1 MFVNNVRMNLSL
13 PFTQQK
19 QLAQLRRWRLRAF
32 LMGTR
37 HYGPRNH
44 PSVIATIP
52 ADVVGMIAQ
61 WVALSDG
68 AFYDTDQMNN

>member
-1 MFVNNVRMNLSL
+1 MPL
-13 PFTQQK
+13 PYTQQK

-32 LMGTR
+32 LMGTLFR
-37 HYGPRNH
+37 PRNH

-68 AFYDTDQMNN
+68 AFCDTDQMNN

>member
-1 MFVNNVRMNLSL
+1 MPL
-13 PFTQQK
+13 PYTQQK

-32 LMGTR
+32 LMGTLFI
-37 HYGPRNH
+37 PRNH

>member
-1 MFVNNVRMNLSL
+1 MPL
-13 PFTQQK
+13 PYTQQK

-32 LMGTR
+32 LMGTLG
-37 HYGPRNH
+37 YGPKNR